1 MEDFEVAPLETFAP
15 RVALERMLALLLALF
30 EDVSDHKRT
39 LLVNADLDAVSYHL
53 EEAYL
58 PALAVVRDDI
68 GELTNR
74 LQTVD
79 FSLDEKEYLRMCGP
93 MLRFNMMAIKAALAE
108 ARGVHPVHGFS
119 ERRGWALYKRALTDL
134 FDLMD
139 EPLRTV
145 TRATDGPR
153 GPIMFKTSLKALLD
167 LKSAAS

>member
-1 MEDFEVAPLETFAP
+1 MEDFDVAPLEAFEP
-15 RVALERMLALLLALF
+15 RIALERMFALLLVLF
-30 EDVSDHKRT
+30 EDVSDHKRA
-39 LLVNADLDAVSYHL
+39 LLVNADRDAVSYHL

-58 PALAVVRDDI
+58 PALAVVREDI
-68 GELTNR
+68 RELTNR

-79 FSLDEKEYLRMCGP
+79 FSLDEKEHLRMCGP

-108 ARGVHPVHGFS
+108 ARGVHPVNGYS
-119 ERRGWALYKRALTDL
+119 ERRGWALYKRALTGL

-153 GPIMFKTSLKALLD
+153 GPIMFKASLRALLD
-167 LKSAAS
+167 LKSTAT